1 MIAARYHAAFLAVA
15 LPLLCGA
22 CAGRPIQGVLVP
34 VSQTAAGTSQVPI
47 LVATTRQRTDKNP
60 GEMFSGERAEATSY
74 AAVTVSFP
82 PDNVRKIGEVQ
93 WPATLPGDPSRDFVT
108 VSADYI
114 DGKEFKSSV
123 GKIAKQTGR
132 RKVLVFV
139 HGFNNRFD
147 DAVYR
152 FAQIVHDSKA
162 PVVPVMFT
170 WPSRGEVKLRSY
182 TYDRES
188 ANYSR
193 DALEEL
199 LDALTRD
206 PSITEVNVLA
216 HSMGNW
222 VTLEA
227 LRGRS
232 IRATR
237 SAGRPGADKLK
248 NVMLVAPDVDVD
260 VFRTQIQRMGA
271 ARPRM
276 ALFVSQDDKAL
287 DLSKTIWGG
296 VPRLGEI
303 DPTAEPYRSEL
314 ERDNILVFDL
324 TSLKAPGDNAHSR
337 AFDDIT
343 TVMGMIKQRLSEG
356 QALGDQRGST
366 TDRIE
371 ASAMAAR

>member
-1 MIAARYHAAFLAVA
+1 
-15 LPLLCGA
+15 
-22 CAGRPIQGVLVP
+22 
-34 VSQTAAGTSQVPI
+34 
-47 LVATTRQRTDKNP
+47 
-60 GEMFSGERAEATSY
+60 
-74 AAVTVSFP
+74 
-82 PDNVRKIGEVQ
+82 
-93 WPATLPGDPSRDFVT
+93 
-108 VSADYI
+108 
-114 DGKEFKSSV
+114 
-123 GKIAKQTGR
+123 
-132 RKVLVFV
+132 
-139 HGFNNRFD
+139 
-147 DAVYR
+147 
-152 FAQIVHDSKA
+152 
-162 PVVPVMFT
+162 
-170 WPSRGEVKLRSY
+170 VKLRSY

-199 LDALTRD
+199 LDSLARD
-206 PSITEVNVLA
+206 PAITEVNVLA

-237 SAGRPGADKLK
+237 SAGRQGTDKLK

-260 VFRTQIQRMGA
+260 VFRTQIQRMGS

-343 TVMGMIKQRLSEG
+343 TVMGMIKQRLSQG
-356 QALGDQRGST
+356 QTLGDQRGSS

-371 ASAMAAR
+371 ASAMTAR